1 MLILSLA
8 VAGCAAYFSVW
19 GLSQLFAGASTAV
32 IIMASV
38 LEIGKVVTTTAL
50 HTYWYKLARGLKIY
64 LTISVAVL
72 MIITSAG
79 IYGFLSNAYQ
89 STANKLELHE
99 GELNV
104 LEVKKQTFEKTIAD
118 NTKIIETKSKR
129 AEQLNNLRGNQ
140 ESRLDN
146 STNNRNQRNARRD
159 IESSDKQIQ
168 VLNAEIDALNAKN
181 IVLSDSVNAYNVK
194 AIELK
199 AGSEVAGEVG
209 PLKYVSELTGT
220 PMANVVNYMILLLI
234 FVFDPLAIA
243 LVLATNRVFELEGKQ
258 TPLEPKVDYP
268 DMEVPDMEI
277 VDIKPTPGFA
287 TTIVEVIKEKNEG
300 VNEGVNVDEET
311 GEFDLSGIPLPIKE
325 DIWFP
330 IQQELDFPT
339 EEPILEDEQ
348 YDDTEYD
355 VVNDVVN
362 DAENDVVNEI
372 EPWDLRP
379 IVEELPI
386 SDIASSHIEPVNS
399 DIASSH
405 IEETTTVS
413 DKSVEVPV
421 YKKQPVVT
429 TGKVNLEDIKEI
441 KEGRGFSVEIP
452 NPKTSNTIQR
462 IGSNNITNN
471 SGNNKL

>member
-1 MLILSLA
+1 MLILALS

-38 LEIGKVVTTTAL
+38 LEVGKIVTTTAL
-50 HTYWYKLARGLKIY
+50 HTYWHKLARGLKIY
-64 LTISVAVL
+64 LTISVGIL

-99 GELNV
+99 GELGV
-104 LEVKKQTFEKTIAD
+104 LEAKKQVFEKTIAD
-118 NTKIIETKSKR
+118 NTKIIETKTKR

-140 ESRLDN
+140 ESRLDK
-146 STNNRNQRNARRD
+146 STNNRNQRNARKD
-159 IESSDKQIQ
+159 IEGSDKQIQ
-168 VLNAEIDALNAKN
+168 LLNTEIDALNAKN
-181 IVLSDSVNAYNVK
+181 IVLSDSVNVYNVK

-243 LVLATNRVFELEGKQ
+243 LILATNRVFELEGRQ
-258 TPLEPKVDYP
+258 TPLEPKFDYP
-268 DMEVPDMEI
+268 EMEV

-287 TTIVEVIKEKNEG
+287 TTIVEVIKEKTKSEG
-300 VNEGVNVDEET
+300 VNEGVKIDEET
-311 GEFDLSGIPLPIKE
+311 GKLNLIYDAQINDE
-325 DIWFP
+325 DYIL
-330 IQQELDFPT
+330 ISKS

-348 YDDTEYD
+348 HDDAAID
-355 VVNDVVN
+355 AVNDVVSDAVN
-362 DAENDVVNEI
+362 DE
-372 EPWDLRP
+372 
-379 IVEELPI
+379 
-386 SDIASSHIEPVNS
+386 S
-399 DIASSH
+399 
-405 IEETTTVS
+405 TTVS
-413 DKSVEVPV
+413 DKSVEVPI

-452 NPKTSNTIQR
+452 NPKTNNTIER
-462 IGSNNITNN
+462 IGSNKIVKN
-471 SGNNKL
+471 GDNNKVYFKRG

>member
-1 MLILSLA
+1 MLILALS

-38 LEIGKVVTTTAL
+38 LEVGKIVTTTAL
-50 HTYWYKLARGLKIY
+50 HTYWHKLARGLKIY
-64 LTISVAVL
+64 LTISVGIL

-99 GELNV
+99 GELSV
-104 LEVKKQTFEKTIAD
+104 LEAKKQVFEKTIND
-118 NTKIIETKSKR
+118 NAKIIETKTKR

-140 ESRLDN
+140 ESRLDK
-146 STNNRNQRNARRD
+146 STNNRNQRNARKD
-159 IESSDKQIQ
+159 IEGSDKQIQ
-168 VLNAEIDALNAKN
+168 LLNTEIDALNAKN
-181 IVLSDSVNAYNVK
+181 IVLSDSVNVYNVK

-243 LVLATNRVFELEGKQ
+243 LILATNRVFELEGKQ
-258 TPLEPKVDYP
+258 TPLEPKTIFAP
-268 DMEVPDMEI
+268 SAE
-277 VDIKPTPGFA
+277 TP
-287 TTIVEVIKEKNEG
+287 TTIVEVIKEKAKSEGVNEG
-300 VNEGVNVDEET
+300 VNEGVKFDDET
-311 GEFDLSGIPLPIKE
+311 GKLNLIYDAQINEE
-325 DIWFP
+325 DYILMS
-330 IQQELDFPT
+330 ES
-339 EEPILEDEQ
+339 EEPILK
-348 YDDTEYD
+348 DDA
-355 VVNDVVN
+355 VN
-362 DAENDVVNEI
+362 DAVNDAVTQI
-372 EPWDLRP
+372 EP
-379 IVEELPI
+379 
-386 SDIASSHIEPVNS
+386 S
-399 DIASSH
+399 
-405 IEETTTVS
+405 TTVS

-441 KEGRGFSVEIP
+441 KEGRGFSVDIP
-452 NPKTSNTIQR
+452 NPKTNNTIER
-462 IGSNNITNN
+462 IGSNKIVKN
-471 SGNNKL
+471 GDNNKVYFKRG

>member
-1 MLILSLA
+1 MKIKFSYIMLILALS

-38 LEIGKVVTTTAL
+38 LEVGKIVTTTAL
-50 HTYWYKLARGLKIY
+50 HTYWHKLARGLKIY
-64 LTISVAVL
+64 LTISVGIL

-99 GELNV
+99 GELGV
-104 LEVKKQTFEKTIAD
+104 LEAKKQVFEKTIAD
-118 NTKIIETKSKR
+118 NTKIIETKTKR

-140 ESRLDN
+140 ESRLDK
-146 STNNRNQRNARRD
+146 STNNRNQRNARKD
-159 IESSDKQIQ
+159 IEGSDKQIQ
-168 VLNAEIDALNAKN
+168 LLNTEIDALNAKN
-181 IVLSDSVNAYNVK
+181 IILSDSVNVYNVK

-243 LVLATNRVFELEGKQ
+243 LILATNRVFELEGRQ
-258 TPLEPKVDYP
+258 TPLEPKIDYP
-268 DMEVPDMEI
+268 EMEVI
-277 VDIKPTPGFA
+277 DIKPTPGFA
-287 TTIVEVIKEKNEG
+287 TTIVEVIKEKTKSEGVNEG
-300 VNEGVNVDEET
+300 VNEGVKIDEET
-311 GEFDLSGIPLPIKE
+311 GEFDLSGIPLPIPE

-330 IQQELDFPT
+330 I
-339 EEPILEDEQ
+339 EEPILKDEQ
-348 YDDTEYD
+348 HDDAVND
-355 VVNDVVN
+355 VVSDVVN
-362 DAENDVVNEI
+362 DAVNDE
-372 EPWDLRP
+372 
-379 IVEELPI
+379 
-386 SDIASSHIEPVNS
+386 S
-399 DIASSH
+399 
-405 IEETTTVS
+405 TTVS

-452 NPKTSNTIQR
+452 NPKTNNTIER
-462 IGSNNITNN
+462 IGSNKIVKN
-471 SGNNKL
+471 GDNNKVYFKRG